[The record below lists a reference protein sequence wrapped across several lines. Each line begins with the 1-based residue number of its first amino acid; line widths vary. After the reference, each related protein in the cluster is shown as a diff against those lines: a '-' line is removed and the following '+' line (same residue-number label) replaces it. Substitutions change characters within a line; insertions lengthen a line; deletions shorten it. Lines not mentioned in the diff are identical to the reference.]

1 MSKDKLEQK
10 IDEDDYTLFD
20 KIMYGGLGYGY
31 FCLPSNLLR
40 IVFTVIFPPLGVA
53 MKFVTQKFPYVDFKK
68 LLMEIDELI
77 YVVIL
82 TMFFYIPGLIYALSV
97 INCEEEIPE
106 TAKDSDTKSSS
117 KSSTKSAS
125 KTKSN

>member
-1 MSKDKLEQK
+1 MSKDSLEQK

-40 IVFTVIFPPLGVA
+40 IVFTVIFPPIGVA
-53 MKFVTQKFPYVDFKK
+53 MKFVVQDFPYIDFKK
-68 LLMEIDELI
+68 LLMGIDELI

-97 INCEEEIPE
+97 INCEEEIPQ
-106 TAKDSDTKSSS
+106 
-117 KSSTKSAS
+117 
-125 KTKSN
+125 SNNNNNNNNKNN

>member
-1 MSKDKLEQK
+1 MSKDNLEKK

-106 TAKDSDTKSSS
+106 TAKDSDTKT
-117 KSSTKSAS
+117 KSSTKSS
-125 KTKSN
+125 TKSTTKSN

>member
-1 MSKDKLEQK
+1 MSKDELEKK
-10 IDEDDYTLFD
+10 IDEDEYTLFD

-40 IVFTVIFPPLGVA
+40 IIFTVIFPPFGVA
-53 MKFVTQKFPYVDFKK
+53 MKFVIQKFPYIDFKK
-68 LLMEIDELI
+68 LLLEIDELI

-97 INCEEEIPE
+97 INCAEEIPE
-106 TAKDSDTKSSS
+106 STMDSNSDT
-117 KSSTKSAS
+117 